1 MDRELQD
8 VLNEPLVGHIHLVTD
23 LRDLIERDDHS
34 DAPSSDTDDQWY
46 PEDNEPDDAWDE
58 STNTARTHEITIAYE
73 AMTAVEA
80 RWVAQAVSTF
90 VKRRTTAED
99 VVFTFRQN
107 F

>member
-1 MDRELQD
+1 
-8 VLNEPLVGHIHLVTD
+8 
-23 LRDLIERDDHS
+23 
-34 DAPSSDTDDQWY
+34 
-46 PEDNEPDDAWDE
+46 
-58 STNTARTHEITIAYE
+58 
-73 AMTAVEA
+73 MTAVEA

>member
-8 VLNEPLVGHIHLVTD
+8 VLNEPLTGHIHLVTD
-23 LRDLIERDDHS
+23 LRDLIEHE
-34 DAPSSDTDDQWY
+34 DAQ
-46 PEDNEPDDAWDE
+46 EHGEAEGAWDE
-58 STNTARTHEITIAYE
+58 STNTARPYEITIAYE

-99 VVFTFRQN
+99 VVFTYHPN
-107 F
+107 I